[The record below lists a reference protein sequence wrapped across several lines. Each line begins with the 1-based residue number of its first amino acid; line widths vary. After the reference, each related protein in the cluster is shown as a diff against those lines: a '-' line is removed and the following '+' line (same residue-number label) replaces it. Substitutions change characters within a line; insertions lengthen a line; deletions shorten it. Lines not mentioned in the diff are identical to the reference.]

1 MIYWK
6 NIGFI
11 CIFVLAGYFTPKAQD
26 SLALGEWETHLPYT
40 TGKYVTQSEE
50 KVFYST
56 GWSIVSIDKK
66 DFSIEKIDKTN
77 GLSNTGITKIVF
89 DQKRNQLIVLYE
101 DSGIDLLSDQKTIY
115 VPDIKNNRNI
125 SGDKQIYNVFLGDDD
140 IAYLSCGFGL
150 TTFDLKDNK
159 FNFTCFTGLTVNQTY
174 ANESYYI
181 ISTDDGLYAF
191 NRAAQQ
197 NPADFSQWVHLGQTN
212 NLPAIYT
219 SLDVTGSFGNIYM
232 VTERELWKSDQ
243 TLQFTKIFSSGE
255 DSEYAFLSP
264 SGKVLMLGVRHG
276 WGNSRIYFFDSNG
289 QHTESNWRCSN
300 KITHAVMDQYGV
312 LWNADETGDI
322 RYTTTLDG
330 DCLVININSPWSA
343 SVSDISALDG
353 QLFIAGGGV
362 DGSYVP
368 LYKKDGF
375 FIWNGERWKNYNRFL
390 LQEFE
395 TRNVQDLFRIL
406 PHPDGE
412 KVFIGSYTNGL
423 IILDNKTGGM
433 EYYNKTNS
441 TLAGKPGDDG
451 NDRISGLA
459 LDDQDNLWISNFGA
473 LKPISVFT
481 REGNWKAFDV
491 QSSLD
496 LRDVIIDQNNVKW
509 FIIDRDGDGVLL
521 FDDRNTPLDES
532 DDQQRILSKSN
543 TNLQSNKVNALKMDL
558 DGNVWVGTEDGPV
571 VFECGSDVFREEC
584 KGSRRKTVLEGIPAY
599 VLDDVSITA
608 IEVDGANRKWFGCF
622 NGVFVQ
628 SPTGEDQLYHF
639 TSENSPLPD
648 NHIIDM
654 AFDGANGRI
663 YIATAKG
670 VVSIRTLTTTGENKH
685 NEEIFAYPN
694 PVRPEYEGPIA
705 IKGFARDSNVKI
717 TDINGRLVYE
727 TKALGGQAIWNGR
740 DYNGR
745 KAASGVYLVFAS
757 GTETLEKPDAIVTKI
772 LFINGQ

>member
-11 CIFVLAGYFTPKAQD
+11 CIFVLAGYFTPNAQD

-77 GLSNTGITKIVF
+77 GLSSTGITKIVF
-89 DQKRNQLIVLYE
+89 DQKRKQLIVIYE

-125 SGDKQIYNVFLGDDD
+125 SGDKQIYNVFLGADD

-159 FNFTCFTGLTVNQTY
+159 FNFTCFTGLTVNQTF
-174 ANESYYI
+174 ANESLII
-181 ISTDDGLYAF
+181 ISTEDGLYAF
-191 NRAAQQ
+191 DRKSLQ
-197 NPADFSQWVHLGQTN
+197 NPADFSQWIHLGQAN
-212 NLPAIYT
+212 NLPAIYS
-219 SLDVTGSFGNIYM
+219 SLDVAGSFGNIYM

-243 TLQFTKIFSSGE
+243 SLQFARIFSSGE
-255 DSEYAFLSP
+255 DSDYAFISP
-264 SGKVLMLGVRHG
+264 SSKGLMLGVRHG
-276 WGNSRIYFFDSNG
+276 WGNSRIYFFDAND

-300 KITHAVMDQYGV
+300 KITSAVIDQYGV

-322 RYTTTLDG
+322 RYLTTQDG
-330 DCLVININSPWSA
+330 DCSVININSPWSA

-375 FIWNGERWKNYNRFL
+375 FIWNGESWKNYNRFL

-406 PHPDGE
+406 PHPEGK

-423 IILDNKTGGM
+423 IILDNTTGGM

-459 LDDQDNLWISNFGA
+459 LDDEDNLWISNFGA
-473 LKPISVFT
+473 HKPISVFT
-481 REGNWKAFDV
+481 REGSWKALEV

-521 FDDRNTPLDES
+521 YDDHNTPLDES

-628 SPTGEDQLYHF
+628 SPTGEDQL
-639 TSENSPLPD
+639 PD
-648 NHIIDM
+648 NHIIDL
-654 AFDGANGRI
+654 AFDGANGRM

-685 NEEIFAYPN
+685 SEDIFAYPN
-694 PVRPEYEGPIA
+694 PVGPEYEGPIA
-705 IKGFARDSNVKI
+705 IKGFARDSNIKI

>member
-1 MIYWK
+1 MYI
-6 NIGFI
+6 
-11 CIFVLAGYFTPKAQD
+11 
-26 SLALGEWETHLPYT
+26 
-40 TGKYVTQSEE
+40 
-50 KVFYST
+50 
-56 GWSIVSIDKK
+56 
-66 DFSIEKIDKTN
+66 
-77 GLSNTGITKIVF
+77 
-89 DQKRNQLIVLYE
+89 
-101 DSGIDLLSDQKTIY
+101 
-115 VPDIKNNRNI
+115 PDIRNNRNI
-125 SGDKQIYNVFLGDDD
+125 SGDKQIYNIFIGEDD

-150 TTFDLKDNK
+150 TSFDLNDNK
-159 FNFTCFTGLTVNQTY
+159 FYFTCFTGLTVNQTY
-174 ANESYYI
+174 ANENFYI
-181 ISTDDGLYAF
+181 ISTEDGLYAF
-191 NRAAQQ
+191 NRKTQS
-197 NPADFSQWVHLGQTN
+197 NPADFSQWVHLGQEN
-212 NLPAIYT
+212 KLPAIYS

-232 VTERELWKSDQ
+232 VTQRELWKSDQ
-243 TLQFTKIFSSGE
+243 TLRFSKIFSSGE
-255 DSEYAFLSP
+255 DSDYAFLSP
-264 SGKVLMLGVRHG
+264 SAKGLMLGVRHG
-276 WGNSRIYFFDSNG
+276 WGNSRIYFFDAAD

-322 RYTTTLDG
+322 RYTTALDG
-330 DCLVININSPWSA
+330 DCSVISINSPWSA

-353 QLFIAGGGV
+353 KLFIAGGGV

-375 FIWNGERWKNYNRFL
+375 FIWDGERWKNYNRFL

-395 TRNVQDLFRIL
+395 NRNIQDLFRIL
-406 PHPDGE
+406 PHPAGE
-412 KVFIGSYTNGL
+412 KVFIGSYTSGL
-423 IILDNKTGGM
+423 IVLDHSTEEM
-433 EYYNKTNS
+433 AFYNKTNS

-473 LKPISVFT
+473 LKPISVFSG
-481 REGNWKAFDV
+481 EGTWKSFDV

-521 FDDRNTPLDES
+521 YDDRNTPMDES

-654 AFDGANGRI
+654 AYDGANGRM

-670 VVSIRTLTTTGENKH
+670 VVSIRTLTTKGGNKH
-685 NEEIFAYPN
+685 NSEIFAYPN

-717 TDINGRLVYE
+717 TDINGRMVYE

-772 LFINGQ
+772 LFINGH